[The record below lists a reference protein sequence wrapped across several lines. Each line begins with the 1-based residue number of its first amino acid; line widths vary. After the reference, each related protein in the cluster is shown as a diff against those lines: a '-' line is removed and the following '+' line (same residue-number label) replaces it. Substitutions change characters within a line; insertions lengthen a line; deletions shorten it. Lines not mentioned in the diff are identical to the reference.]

1 MAGIPMSRRKLER
14 LLFKKGFIHVRSKGD
29 HNIYK
34 RGRDVAVLPVTV
46 NPLISQKYIRDFNLM
61 EDK

>member
-1 MAGIPMSRRKLER
+1 MAGIPMSRRKLEK
-14 LLFKKGFIHVRSKGD
+14 LLLRKGFIRVRQKGD

-34 RGRDVAVLPVTV
+34 RGRDVAVLPVMV

>member
-14 LLFKKGFIHVRSKGD
+14 LIMKKGFIYVRSNGE

-34 RGRDVAVLPVTV
+34 RGRDVAVVPVTV
-46 NPLISQKYIRDFNLM
+46 NPLISQKYIREFELL

>member
-14 LLFKKGFIHVRSKGD
+14 LLFKKGFIRVRQKGD

>member
-1 MAGIPMSRRKLER
+1 MAGIPMSRKKLER
-14 LLFKKGFIHVRSKGD
+14 LLFKKGFIRVRQNGD